1 MSETFSPIFLLLVL
15 VWPLLLAGAT
25 AVRSMRPV
33 ILQIASWAALPALLL
48 AVFAPAYVSLDLP
61 WVLLGAELRLEEG
74 SSRLFLLFTALLWLI
89 SGIYARA
96 YLSEQSG
103 QSRFVVYFLLS
114 MTGNLGLIL
123 AQNLM
128 GFYLFFALM
137 SFASYGLVVHQRSSE
152 ALRAGRVY
160 IVLVVIG
167 EIALFSAML
176 MTANSTGTADF
187 DSVRQGFA
195 QAEPRNLIMLLAFI
209 GFGIKAGVL
218 GLHMWLPLA
227 HPVAPTPASA
237 VLSGAMI
244 KAGLLGWLRLL
255 PLGEMAM
262 VSWGKVFIFLGLA
275 TAFYGVIV
283 GLTQKVPKTV
293 LAYSS
298 ISQMGIMTMAVGL
311 GLAAPGAY
319 PEILTAV
326 TLFALHHG
334 LNKGALFLGV
344 GVIGSCSGVQR
355 RWVWLALW
363 LPALALV
370 GAPLTS
376 GMAVKYFLKVQT
388 VNAPGSWG
396 IVLQTLLPW
405 SSVATTLLVGRFLVL
420 LFKPGKELSS
430 HQSAAGLL
438 WPWGLLVVASVL
450 APWWFVPEKLKLWSQ
465 AAVLGSLWPVL
476 LGVVVMLAVIIW
488 RSYQT
493 GQPESNVEPL
503 IPPGDLLVPI
513 NQVLTL
519 LLNFGYRLFGQGL
532 PHSRDTLLASLKQ
545 LWSHLNFWNLIG
557 RFESNI
563 NQWPAALIIL
573 LILGLVMTVLGTVQ

>member
-128 GFYLFFALM
+128 GFYLFFTLM

-262 VSWGKVFIFLGLA
+262 VS
-275 TAFYGVIV
+275 
-283 GLTQKVPKTV
+283 
-293 LAYSS
+293 
-298 ISQMGIMTMAVGL
+298 
-311 GLAAPGAY
+311 
-319 PEILTAV
+319 
-326 TLFALHHG
+326 
-334 LNKGALFLGV
+334 
-344 GVIGSCSGVQR
+344 
-355 RWVWLALW
+355 
-363 LPALALV
+363 
-370 GAPLTS
+370 
-376 GMAVKYFLKVQT
+376 
-388 VNAPGSWG
+388 
-396 IVLQTLLPW
+396 
-405 SSVATTLLVGRFLVL
+405 
-420 LFKPGKELSS
+420 
-430 HQSAAGLL
+430 
-438 WPWGLLVVASVL
+438 SVL
-450 APWWFVPEKLKLWSQ
+450 
-465 AAVLGSLWPVL
+465 
-476 LGVVVMLAVIIW
+476 
-488 RSYQT
+488 R
-493 GQPESNVEPL
+493 
-503 IPPGDLLVPI
+503 
-513 NQVLTL
+513 
-519 LLNFGYRLFGQGL
+519 
-532 PHSRDTLLASLKQ
+532 
-545 LWSHLNFWNLIG
+545 
-557 RFESNI
+557 RF
-563 NQWPAALIIL
+563 
-573 LILGLVMTVLGTVQ
+573 